1 MFEIAISLIDFFLLY
16 SWAVIQIAIL
26 LSWLWAIWRF
36 KIGGKVSFKIAL
48 TLLFLVM
55 ILTLFNQIDWAGKI
69 AEYSFLFLLIGT
81 IQEFVKVLRYEKS

>member
-1 MFEIAISLIDFFLLY
+1 MVNIIYTLIDLLFVHIWIIIQMIIFFF
-16 SWAVIQIAIL
+16 
-26 LSWLWAIWRF
+26 WLWIIWRF

-69 AEYSFLFLLIGT
+69 AEYSFLFLLIGA
-81 IQEFVKVLRYEKS
+81 IQEFIKVLSHEKS